1 VYVKTIDNS
10 EKKDNKHKKTYK
22 SDLISNKEEYKM
34 KEVQSLLKII
44 ADGLKTLAQGVEAI
58 AEKVNEAAKTRGP
71 AKARSKKPS
80 TVAKKAK
87 VAKKPA
93 PKPTRAKVDK
103 SATAA
108 ETVLNVINSSKTGID
123 TAGIKEKTGY
133 DQKKVANIIYKL
145 KKQGKIKTTQKGVY
159 EKS

>member
-1 VYVKTIDNS
+1 LYVKTIDNS

-22 SDLISNKEEYKM
+22 SDLIQNKEEYTM

-58 AEKVNEAAKTRGP
+58 AEKVDEAAKTSGP
-71 AKARSKKPS
+71 AKTRSKKPS
-80 TVAKKAK
+80 TVAKKTKA
-87 VAKKPA
+87 AKKPA
-93 PKPTRAKVDK
+93 SKPTQAKGDTSV
-103 SATAA
+103 TAA
-108 ETVLNVINSSKTGID
+108 ETVLNLINSSKTGIN